1 MLALGEGCKSV
12 GIGVTQTEVAMQ
24 RGVDGSEVEIEIEI
38 EIEISARIRAR
49 VDRSAWP
56 YCGAVQKN

>member
-1 MLALGEGCKSV
+1 
-12 GIGVTQTEVAMQ
+12 MQ